1 MSFEVAGARER
12 TAGACEKLAG
22 VKSVKVGGC
31 EKTAWACE
39 KSAVKKSVK
48 EVTCE
53 RTAGA
58 RFVNE
63 VACEKSEVW
72 KEKKAVGSES
82 LTAFYG
88 NYLIVLNSKPLTCLY
103 CGLVA
108 PNADL

>member
-12 TAGACEKLAG
+12 TAGACERVAV
-22 VKSVKVGGC
+22 VKSVKAGGC
-31 EKTAWACE
+31 EKTTWACE

-53 RTAGA
+53 RTAWA

-63 VACEKSEVW
+63 VACEKREVW
-72 KEKKAVGSES
+72 KEKKAVRRES

-88 NYLIVLNSKPLTCLY
+88 NYLMVLNSIPLICLY